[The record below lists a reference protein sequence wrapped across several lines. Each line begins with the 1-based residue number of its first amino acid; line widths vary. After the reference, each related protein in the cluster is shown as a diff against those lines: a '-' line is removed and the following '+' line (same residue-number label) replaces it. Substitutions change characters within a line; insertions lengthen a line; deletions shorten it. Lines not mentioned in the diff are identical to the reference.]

1 MSIFIANCTK
11 QHLDHHF
18 RSPEHAGKAQVVHIP
33 SGQQREI
40 ARGASSAVI
49 EALVRHLEQFGFVDA
64 SRVNGKISEF
74 SGYLYRVGKP
84 VTETHIVTA
93 HDQLV
98 DTQEHRS
105 AQEAT
110 RSALAFDS
118 ATRDKKGGG
127 KGRRMASVTSVEVK
141 QDVPP
146 GQKPTGDEVN
156 FSLSVAPDGRADA
169 KLPV

>member
-40 ARGASSAVI
+40 ARGASSAAI
-49 EALVRHLEQFGFVDA
+49 EALVRHLEQFGFRNA
-64 SRVNGKISEF
+64 EEVNGKISEF
-74 SGYLYRVGKP
+74 SGYLYRIGKP
-84 VTETHIVTA
+84 VTETHIVTG

-98 DTQEHRS
+98 DTQERRS

-118 ATRDKKGGG
+118 ATRDK

-156 FSLSVAPDGRADA
+156 FSLSVTPEGRADA

>member
-18 RSPEHAGKAQVVHIP
+18 RIPEHRAQVVHIP

-40 ARGASSAVI
+40 AQGAPASAI
-49 EALVRHLEQFGFVDA
+49 EVLVRHLEQFGFRNA
-64 SRVNGKISEF
+64 AEVNGKISEF

-84 VTETHIVTA
+84 VTETHIVTG

-156 FSLSVAPDGRADA
+156 FSLSVTPDGRADT